1 MRETILTYISNGLM
15 LSTPLIEKD
24 PAYEALSDSLIDTV
38 EVVALT
44 NSIDIDN
51 MTPLDMKRLLLLVKI
66 ELYTRLALASA
77 KEYDFNLEYAG
88 FKKASRFKHYMAL
101 VENAQNELTYLD
113 SENYEVYSKEVMIS
127 NRDGSRRNYL
137 NGRKATVNLVVTKK
151 GSDLLLDWKINGGSS
166 MLLCCKIY
174 YSTEDF
180 YDEYSKAKIDRKK
193 VIKVENYYGNDNKF
207 KFTNVGE
214 KCFVAV
220 EAIFSNG
227 TSFIGYKEVSLEE
240 E

>member
-1 MRETILTYISNGLM
+1 MRETILTYITNGLM
-15 LSTPLIEKD
+15 LTTPLLEKD

-51 MTPLDMKRLLLLVKI
+51 MSPLEMKRLLLLVKI

-88 FKKASRFKHYMAL
+88 FKKASRFKHYMSL
-101 VENAQNELTYLD
+101 VENAQNELAYLD
-113 SENYEVYSKEVMIS
+113 SESYEVYSKEVMIS
-127 NRDGSRRNYL
+127 NRDGSRRNYI
-137 NGRKATVNLVVTKK
+137 NGRTATVEIVATKK

-166 MLLCCKIY
+166 MLLGCKIY

-193 VIKVENYYGNDNKF
+193 VIKVENYYGRDNKF
-207 KFTNVGE
+207 KFTNVSGT
-214 KCFVAV
+214 CYVAV
-220 EAIFSNG
+220 EALFSNG
-227 TSFIGYKEVSLEE
+227 TSFIGYKEVSVEGE
-240 E
+240 